1 MMKNNDKRK
10 GNNTKKLIPAAG
22 MLALSASM
30 LATSTYA
37 WFTMSREV
45 EVNNISMT
53 ATTPEDVQISLGHL
67 TEPHGGYVDNTGLLK
82 TADNKAADNGTVVTP
97 LAGNTDE
104 AMLDWSNSI
113 EITEYYRL
121 GRIIPASS
129 TNGVNIWFTPNATG
143 VGKTVDRSAAYY
155 QATDGK
161 TGKAESTVRAESTD
175 ALSAT
180 LHAITEET
188 ATDDKWNTG
197 GEGDTY
203 KVSTGWNHTNNDGY
217 YVDIPV
223 WLRTSSTE
231 GVTLSLD
238 AYVVPKTIDFDKN
251 ENDDVHN
258 YNDLYKAA
266 RVAIIPDAVDAATGD
281 NKETQVN
288 KLVDLKNGFNGMN
301 HTNLDSPFSAGTA
314 NIVDFYGR
322 DTATGLEDSAQK
334 GTYDAAAGEALSNYG
349 KADKA
354 NNTEVMVNLTAD
366 GNKGTGQGYGK
377 AKKYYIRVWLE
388 GEDPDCWNAN
398 AGQDFT
404 ISLKFAK
411 IGAETVPNND

>member
-1 MMKNNDKRK
+1 
-10 GNNTKKLIPAAG
+10 
-22 MLALSASM
+22 
-30 LATSTYA
+30 
-37 WFTMSREV
+37 
-45 EVNNISMT
+45 MT

-67 TEPHGGYVDNTGLLK
+67 TDPNGGYVDNTGLLK
-82 TADNKAADNGTVVTP
+82 TADNKAADNGTVITP

-104 AMLDWSNSI
+104 AMPDWSNSI

-161 TGKAESTVRAESTD
+161 TGKAESTVRAGSTD

-188 ATDDKWNTG
+188 ATDDKWNAG
-197 GEGDTY
+197 GQGDTY
-203 KVSTGWNHTNNDGY
+203 KVSTGWNHTNDDGY

-251 ENDDVHN
+251 EKDDVHN

-266 RVAIIPDAVDAATGD
+266 RVAIIPDAADSAD
-281 NKETQVN
+281 DSNKNKETQVN
-288 KLVDLKNGFNGMN
+288 KLVNLKNGFNETD
-301 HTNLDSPFSAGTA
+301 HTNIADGYNGSA
-314 NIVDFYGR
+314 NVVDFYGR
-322 DTATGLEDSAQK
+322 NTKTGLEDSAQK
-334 GTYDAAAGEALSNYG
+334 DTYDAAAGEALSNYG

-366 GNKGTGQGYGK
+366 GNKGTGQGYGE

-411 IGAETVPNND
+411 IGAETVPNNG